1 MKGILPENG
10 SCNVVASPSYHLVP
24 FRWILNAPPL
34 EVLLWF
40 LLYWNSWNM
49 LLFRIKVPNCT
60 ADIMQNE
67 SVIGC
72 QVASPSRK
80 QSSGIIAIIT
90 LDAGAF
96 NILCAHFKPHPGLC
110 LNSNHPLLP
119 IVMHTP
125 PKQISICFY
134 VQLADFWFYYFFLT
148 HCENRV
154 LLRLWRG

>member
-1 MKGILPENG
+1 MLLPKDQIQACLWLQLVLVKGILPENG

-24 FRWILNAPPL
+24 FWWILNAPIWKCWSDSYSTGIP
-34 EVLLWF
+34 E
-40 LLYWNSWNM
+40 M
-49 LLFRIKVPNCT
+49 LQFHIKVPNCT

-72 QVASPSRK
+72 QVPSPSRK

-96 NILCAHFKPHPGLC
+96 KILCDHVKPHPGLC

-119 IVMHTP
+119 IVMYAP
-125 PKQISICFY
+125 P
-134 VQLADFWFYYFFLT
+134 
-148 HCENRV
+148 NRSV
-154 LLRLWRG
+154 YASTSS